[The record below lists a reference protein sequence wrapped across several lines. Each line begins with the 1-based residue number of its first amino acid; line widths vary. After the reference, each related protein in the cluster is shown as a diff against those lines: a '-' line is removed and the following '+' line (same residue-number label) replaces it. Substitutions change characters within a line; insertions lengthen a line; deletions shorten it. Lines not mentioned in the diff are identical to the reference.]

1 MNFYACP
8 MVHKI
13 YSSFV
18 YTSLCYDNVQLWGLK
33 AWEVNSIKKGATFF
47 TNFFL
52 SSFVSIAYQ
61 DDHTFSFNCRPFS
74 NIYKNDLFTC
84 ILHNILIIYKYYFV
98 TYFFYNFV
106 WLCLSEMIG
115 KYGHLDRLL
124 RVGICTSVHKR
135 AGKSSYFFTS
145 LCKMIFVEYYFK
157 LFKTIK

>member
-61 DDHTFSFNCRPFS
+61 DDHTFSFNCRTFS
-74 NIYKNDLFTC
+74 NIYKNDLFTY
-84 ILHNILIIYKYYFV
+84 ILHNKLIIYKYYFV
-98 TYFFYNFV
+98 TYFLK
-106 WLCLSEMIG
+106 LCLTMFVG
-115 KYGHLDRLL
+115 NDRK
-124 RVGICTSVHKR
+124 RWTSWSTFACWDEYECTQ
-135 AGKSSYFFTS
+135 KSW
-145 LCKMIFVEYYFK
+145 
-157 LFKTIK
+157 